1 MTPPVDME
9 DNSSPVSNQTA
20 DVEPPKRPVPP
31 SLSSEA
37 APKPKRGKYT
47 SVACNEC
54 KKKKLKCIPVNGSSC
69 ERCIAGGVHCVFAAV
84 TPQSSKKK
92 EERWVDAIPVPY
104 HAIDSYSMRE
114 KLTDA
119 RRHSNHQMQALGDE
133 LAKLRQQVTD
143 LSRTVDELKH
153 QSPGARTTIA
163 SHFDVVAARSPSNTS
178 KDNVPKHPQFVGPTR
193 PSYGLVIA
201 ERSLTRMGIPASPS
215 PSPSGAPSPAEPE
228 QAEATDVEFW
238 AECSPE
244 EMARLL
250 AVFEEEVESVYPFI
264 NILELA
270 ARSEQILRVIRDP
283 SLLDEAPRDVHEPP
297 LTWTDVRLA
306 KLAVATGIAIEAHGK
321 NDLCAAIA
329 ESVVAVTARISRT
342 EVELKGIQLLMML
355 SIYYFHCDD
364 ELLAWR
370 TIGIAAREALEM
382 GLHRRRSLYDNFT
395 DPQSRHAALRVFWC
409 CYVLD
414 RRWSFGTSLSFSLTD
429 RDIDPALL
437 EPDID
442 SSYLKCMVGYARLC
456 SKLWDAIPPFGSP
469 CQSIPPD
476 IANALDASTQ
486 TWLESIPP
494 HLQMRHPRA
503 FYSTRSQPRVLHRLR
518 AFLYLRGNLTRI
530 SIYQH
535 HLLSAATIKADL
547 ARAKVA
553 VDLAQ
558 DTVQVLVH
566 LNATSDIYS
575 RQQNAF
581 NYFLLGAFAVISLAI
596 CHAPNVFAAGC
607 AQSFIDA
614 IGLVRGFSRHSIASR
629 RLWKSIRGLL
639 PRLKSL
645 GLQDCDDAGDRMH
658 SPSAAGTLGSD
669 ASSSYIVRG
678 RASVSRADDDQVW
691 TASGRQPGPGALTH
705 PGLGADIPDMTEL
718 NNDILNLFDTLG
730 QGSQFPDDF
739 DSGLY
744 NALDADLVGGD
755 GLDISR
761 RFLQGLM

>member
-1 MTPPVDME
+1 ME
-9 DNSSPVSNQTA
+9 ENTFPASNRAA
-20 DVEPPKRPVPP
+20 DVETLKRPVPG
-31 SLSSEA
+31 LSSETVS
-37 APKPKRGKYT
+37 KPKRGKYT
-47 SVACNEC
+47 SVAC
-54 KKKKLKCIPVNGSSC
+54 C
-69 ERCIAGGVHCVFAAV
+69 ERCIAAGVDCIFAVV
-84 TPQSSKKK
+84 TPQNSKKK
-92 EERWVDAIPVPY
+92 DE
-104 HAIDSYSMRE
+104 
-114 KLTDA
+114 
-119 RRHSNHQMQALGDE
+119 SNHQLQSLGDE
-133 LAKLRQQVTD
+133 LAKLRREVTD

-153 QSPGARTTIA
+153 HSPGARTIMA
-163 SHFDVVAARSPSNTS
+163 GPLDAVAARSPSTTS
-178 KDNVPKHPQFVGPTR
+178 KDPVPKHPQFVGPTR

-215 PSPSGAPSPAEPE
+215 PSPSGAPSPVERE
-228 QAEATDVEFW
+228 QAEATDVGFW
-238 AECSPE
+238 EECSPD

-270 ARSEQILRVIRDP
+270 SQSEQILRVIRNP
-283 SLLDEAPRDVHEPP
+283 ASLDETPRDVHEPP
-297 LTWTDVRLA
+297 LTATDIKLA

-321 NDLCAAIA
+321 NELCAAIA
-329 ESVVAVTARISRT
+329 ESVEATTARISRT
-342 EVELKGIQLLMML
+342 EVDLKGIQLLIML
-355 SIYYFHCDD
+355 SIYHFHCDD
-364 ELLAWR
+364 DLLAWR

-395 DPQSRHAALRVFWC
+395 DPQSRQTALRVFWC

-414 RRWSFGTSLSFSLTD
+414 RRWSFGTSLSFALAD

-456 SKLWDAIPPFGSP
+456 SKLWDAIPPFGAP
-469 CQSIPPD
+469 NQSIPPD
-476 IANALDASTQ
+476 IANGLDANTQ
-486 TWLESIPP
+486 KWLESIPP

-503 FYSTRSQPRVLHRLR
+503 FYSTRSQPRVIHRLR
-518 AFLYLRGNLTRI
+518 ALLYLRGNLTRI
-530 SIYQH
+530 SIHQH
-535 HLLSAATIKADL
+535 HLLSAATIRADL
-547 ARAKVA
+547 GRAKIA

-581 NYFLLGAFAVISLAI
+581 NYFLLSAFAVVSLAI
-596 CHAPNVFAAGC
+596 CHAPDVFATSC

-614 IGLVRGFSRHSIASR
+614 IGLVRGFSRHSIASH

-645 GLQDCDDAGDRMH
+645 GLQDCDDRDRDRDRDQDGLVAGRQ
-658 SPSAAGTLGSD
+658 SPAAPGQPVGLSSD
-669 ASSSYIVRG
+669 GRSYGRP
-678 RASVSRADDDQVW
+678 RASIDRPDDDMW
-691 TASGRQPGPGALTH
+691 TNGRQTQTGGGALIH
-705 PGLGADIPDMTEL
+705 QGFVGEVPDMTGL
-718 NNDILNLFDTLG
+718 NTDILNLFDALG
-730 QGSQFPDDF
+730 QGSQFQDEF
-739 DSGLY
+739 DPGLY
-744 NALDADLVGGD
+744 NALDVDMVNGD

>member
-92 EERWVDAIPVPY
+92 EE
-104 HAIDSYSMRE
+104 
-114 KLTDA
+114 
-119 RRHSNHQMQALGDE
+119 SNHQMQALGDE

-153 QSPGARTTIA
+153 QSPGARTTMA

-283 SLLDEAPRDVHEPP
+283 SLLDEAPRVDVHEPP

-456 SKLWDAIPPFGSP
+456 SKLWDAIPPFGSA
-469 CQSIPPD
+469 CQSIPAD

-645 GLQDCDDAGDRMH
+645 GLQDCDDAAAGDRLH

-669 ASSSYIVRG
+669 ASSAYIVRG
-678 RASVSRADDDQVW
+678 RPSVTRADDDQVW
-691 TASGRQPGPGALTH
+691 PASGRQSGPGALTH

>member
-92 EERWVDAIPVPY
+92 EE
-104 HAIDSYSMRE
+104 
-114 KLTDA
+114 
-119 RRHSNHQMQALGDE
+119 SNHQMQALGDE

-153 QSPGARTTIA
+153 QSPGARTTMA

-250 AVFEEEVESVYPFI
+250 AVFEEEGESVYPFI

-283 SLLDEAPRDVHEPP
+283 SLLDEAPRVDVHEPP
-297 LTWTDVRLA
+297 LTWTD
-306 KLAVATGIAIEAHGK
+306 
-321 NDLCAAIA
+321 
-329 ESVVAVTARISRT
+329 SVVAVTARISRT

-456 SKLWDAIPPFGSP
+456 SKLWDAIPPFGSA
-469 CQSIPPD
+469 CQSIPAD

-614 IGLVRGFSRHSIASR
+614 IGLV
-629 RLWKSIRGLL
+629 W
-639 PRLKSL
+639 P
-645 GLQDCDDAGDRMH
+645 
-658 SPSAAGTLGSD
+658 
-669 ASSSYIVRG
+669 
-678 RASVSRADDDQVW
+678 
-691 TASGRQPGPGALTH
+691 ASGRQSGPGALTH